1 MRILALDIGEKRIGI
16 ASADSSTKIATP
28 ICVLPTAEVLAVAH
42 SFQKIIQ
49 DHQPELLLVGLP
61 LSMDGQEH
69 DQAQRVRTQ
78 AQRVA
83 DATGLPLRFYDE
95 RLTSAQAKRYLREN
109 GFTERQMRG
118 KIDMVAA
125 SLLLQAY
132 IDAGNIE

>member
-1 MRILALDIGEKRIGI
+1 MRILALDIGEKRTGI
-16 ASADSSTKIATP
+16 ASADSSAKIATP
-28 ICVLPTAEVLAVAH
+28 ICVLPTAEVLAVVH

-69 DQAQRVRTQ
+69 GQAQRARAQ

-83 DATGLPLRFYDE
+83 DATGLPLRFHDE
-95 RLTSAQAKRYLREN
+95 RLTSVQAKRYLREN

-132 IDAGNIE
+132 IDAGNI